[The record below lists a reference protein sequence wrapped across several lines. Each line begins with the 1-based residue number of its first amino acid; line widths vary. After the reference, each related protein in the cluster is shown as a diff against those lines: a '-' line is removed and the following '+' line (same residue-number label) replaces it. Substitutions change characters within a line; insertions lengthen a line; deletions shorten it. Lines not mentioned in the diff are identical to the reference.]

1 MTDDYIVSQVF
12 FKNSQNNLLHILVAL
27 HRSQIN
33 ADFKTQ
39 VSAYVV
45 SADFLNSKP
54 RWRKEQ
60 HFFPILFEQELSSV
74 F

>member
-1 MTDDYIVSQVF
+1 MTDDCIVSEVF

-27 HRSQIN
+27 HSSQIN
-33 ADFKTQ
+33 ADSKTEI
-39 VSAYVV
+39 SAYVI

-60 HFFPILFEQELSSV
+60 HFFLVFFEQEPSSV